1 MTKRILFLLAA
12 SLMAVPAADAQA
24 VAPMR
29 HERSD
34 SAEHAQMMAKLDLTD
49 AQKAQIKA
57 IHEKYHAQMKAAHQ
71 RSGMAGMDSMHEKH
85 NMNDMQGMQGMQGMD
100 STMKQAMAEVRA
112 VLTPKQQLQFDAM
125 VAEHQRK
132 HHAMS
137 DSMP

>member
-1 MTKRILFLLAA
+1 LAA
-12 SLMAVPAADAQA
+12 AFMAAPAAYAQGA
-24 VAPMR
+24 APMR

-49 AQKAQIKA
+49 AQKAQIKT

-71 RSGMAGMDSMHEKH
+71 RSNMAGMDSMHEKH
-85 NMNDMQGMQGMQGMD
+85 EMHAMQGMD
-100 STMKQAMAEVRA
+100 STMKQGMAEVRA
-112 VLTPKQQLQFDAM
+112 VLTPKQQLRFDSM
-125 VAEHQRK
+125 VAEHERK